1 MSGYEFFTSGAPRQ
15 ADESA
20 WKYHLRKLFTTKSLE
35 SFEMEKDTSG
45 LKRTLSA
52 FDLIM
57 IGLGGIIGTGILI
70 ITGQAAATKAGPAV
84 VISFIISGI
93 AASFAALC
101 YSELSSMIPVA
112 GSAYTYVYATLGEL
126 AAWIIGWSL
135 ILEYAVGA
143 STIAVGWSGYF
154 VNFFDHFGI
163 KLSPSWT
170 SAPLVFDHSTGYLL
184 RIPGAYINLP
194 AFLLILFLTIILILG
209 IKESAT
215 VNNIAVTLKV
225 FVILLFVI
233 VGITK
238 INPKNYDPFI
248 PQNEG
253 SFSEFGITGIL
264 SASSVVFFAYIG
276 FDSISTAAQEA
287 KNPQRD
293 LPIGIIVS
301 LIICTIL
308 YVAVCVVL
316 TGIVHYPELNDPAPV
331 TVAINAMGMSWLGVI
346 VDFGALA
353 GLLSGILVF
362 LMGQTRI
369 FYAMAKDG
377 LFFPTIA
384 SKIHPKYKTPHI
396 STAVTG
402 VICAIISSLLPIGV
416 LAELTSVGTL
426 LAFLLVN
433 IGVLV
438 LRITAP
444 NAPRKFKVPGGP
456 YLIPIIGALLDLL
469 LLFTATTA
477 SLIRLLVWML
487 IGLVIYF
494 LYGRSHSVANNSN
507 QYMKNKELNG

>member
-1 MSGYEFFTSGAPRQ
+1 MSGYEFFTSGAPKQ
-15 ADESA
+15 AHEST
-20 WKYHLRKLFTTKSLE
+20 WKYHLRKLFTTKSFD
-35 SFEMEKDTSG
+35 SFEVEKETSD
-45 LKRTLSA
+45 LKRTLNA

-84 VISFIISGI
+84 VISFVISGI

-143 STIAVGWSGYF
+143 STIAVGWSAYF
-154 VNFFDHFGI
+154 VHFFEHFGI
-163 KLSPSWT
+163 KFSPSWT

-184 RIPGAYINLP
+184 RIPDAYINLP
-194 AFLLILFLTIILILG
+194 AFLLIMFLTFILMLG
-209 IKESAT
+209 IRESAT

-248 PQNEG
+248 PPNEG
-253 SFSEFGITGIL
+253 AFSKFGITGIL

-276 FDSISTAAQEA
+276 FDSISTTAQET
-287 KNPQRD
+287 KNPQRN
-293 LPIGIIVS
+293 LPIGIITS
-301 LIICTIL
+301 LVICTIL

-331 TVAINAMGMSWLGVI
+331 NVAINAMGMGWLGLI

-353 GLLSGILVF
+353 GLISGILVF
-362 LMGQTRI
+362 LMGQPRI
-369 FYAMAKDG
+369 FYSMAKDG
-377 LFFPTIA
+377 LFFSIA
-384 SKIHPKYKTPHI
+384 SKIHPKFKTPYI
-396 STAVTG
+396 STIITG
-402 VICAIISSLLPIGV
+402 LICAIISSLLPIGV

-438 LRITAP
+438 LRFTAP

-456 YLIPIIGALLDLL
+456 YLIPIMGALLDLL
-469 LLFTATTA
+469 LLLTATTA

-487 IGLVIYF
+487 IGLVVYF

-507 QYMKNKELNG
+507 QYMKNKELSG

>member
-1 MSGYEFFTSGAPRQ
+1 MSGYEFFTSGASRQ

-57 IGLGGIIGTGILI
+57 IGLGSIIGTGILI

-170 SAPLVFDHSTGYLL
+170 SAPLVL
-184 RIPGAYINLP
+184 
-194 AFLLILFLTIILILG
+194 IILQDIYY
-209 IKESAT
+209 ES
-215 VNNIAVTLKV
+215 
-225 FVILLFVI
+225 
-233 VGITK
+233 
-238 INPKNYDPFI
+238 P
-248 PQNEG
+248 G

-276 FDSISTAAQEA
+276 FDSISTTAQEA

-293 LPIGIIVS
+293 LPIGII
-301 LIICTIL
+301 
-308 YVAVCVVL
+308 
-316 TGIVHYPELNDPAPV
+316 LNNPAPV

-426 LAFLLVN
+426 SAFLLVN

>member
-1 MSGYEFFTSGAPRQ
+1 MSGYEFFTSGTPRQ

-293 LPIGIIVS
+293 LPIGII
-301 LIICTIL
+301 
-308 YVAVCVVL
+308 
-316 TGIVHYPELNDPAPV
+316 LNDPAPV

>member
-1 MSGYEFFTSGAPRQ
+1 
-15 ADESA
+15 
-20 WKYHLRKLFTTKSLE
+20 
-35 SFEMEKDTSG
+35 
-45 LKRTLSA
+45 
-52 FDLIM
+52 
-57 IGLGGIIGTGILI
+57 
-70 ITGQAAATKAGPAV
+70 
-84 VISFIISGI
+84 
-93 AASFAALC
+93 
-101 YSELSSMIPVA
+101 MIPVA

-369 FYAMAKDG
+369 FYAMAK
-377 LFFPTIA
+377 
-384 SKIHPKYKTPHI
+384 
-396 STAVTG
+396 
-402 VICAIISSLLPIGV
+402 
-416 LAELTSVGTL
+416 
-426 LAFLLVN
+426 
-433 IGVLV
+433 
-438 LRITAP
+438 
-444 NAPRKFKVPGGP
+444 
-456 YLIPIIGALLDLL
+456 
-469 LLFTATTA
+469 
-477 SLIRLLVWML
+477 
-487 IGLVIYF
+487 
-494 LYGRSHSVANNSN
+494 
-507 QYMKNKELNG
+507 